1 MQVERT
7 SSGLTPRVSPEE
19 TRLQDTDSAV
29 RVALG
34 RYTVDIV
41 APAMGEVFAVIGAGI
56 GTEPVT
62 VDVGAGTVALFLE
75 VADTV
80 DSRTVWETQAWPLAC

>member
-41 APAMGEVFAVIGAGI
+41 APAMGEAFAVIGAGV
-56 GTEPVT
+56 GTEPVS
-62 VDVGAGTVALFLE
+62 VDVDASTVALLLE
-75 VADTV
+75 VADSV
-80 DSRTVWETQAWPLAC
+80 DQRTVFETQAWPLAC